1 MGWVKK
7 MKSDRLTSDTL
18 QKIKDVEKELISLKN
33 EYLSRQDPLLKEKIE
48 QKKKDLDKLRAYYK
62 DHVMTS
68 CNESFE
74 AKRRRLSKYD

>member
-1 MGWVKK
+1 
-7 MKSDRLTSDTL
+7 MKSDNLVSGTL
-18 QKIKDVEKELISLKN
+18 IKIKDLEKELIALKN
-33 EYLSRQDPLLKEKIE
+33 EYLAKQDPPLKDKIE
-48 QKKKDLDKLRAYYK
+48 EKKKELDRLRTYYK

>member
-1 MGWVKK
+1 
-7 MKSDRLTSDTL
+7 MKSDNLVSGTL
-18 QKIKDVEKELISLKN
+18 IKIKDLEKELIALKN
-33 EYLSRQDPLLKEKIE
+33 EYLAKQDPSLKDKIE
-48 QKKKDLDKLRAYYK
+48 EKKKELDRLRTYYK

>member
-1 MGWVKK
+1 
-7 MKSDRLTSDTL
+7 MKSDHIISDTL
-18 QKIKDVEKELISLKN
+18 QKIKDAEKELITLKN
-33 EYLSRQDPLLKEKIE
+33 EYLSKQDPSIKEQIE
-48 QKKKDLDKLRAYYK
+48 EKKKDLDRLRTYYK

>member
-1 MGWVKK
+1 
-7 MKSDRLTSDTL
+7 MKSDNLVSGTL
-18 QKIKDVEKELISLKN
+18 IKIKDLEKELIGLKN
-33 EYLSRQDPLLKEKIE
+33 EYLAKQDPSLKEKIE
-48 QKKKDLDKLRAYYK
+48 EKKKELERMRVYYR

>member
-1 MGWVKK
+1 
-7 MKSDRLTSDTL
+7 MKSDNLVSGTL
-18 QKIKDVEKELISLKN
+18 IKIKDLEKELIALKDEYLAKQDPSLK
-33 EYLSRQDPLLKEKIE
+33 DKIE
-48 QKKKDLDKLRAYYK
+48 EKKKELERLRTYYK